1 MKVLIVKTLAQM
13 ASPGENN
20 PRPAV
25 VWLRL
30 PALLVLFGRK
40 TVALTLTLDAVLEA
54 AKGPRQRST
63 RRWSYLRPEWDEGE
77 GEAQEELLRLNAMQR
92 ARYERKFSSPRGHRC
107 GKK

>member
-1 MKVLIVKTLAQM
+1 MRVNLVLAILGL
-13 ASPGENN
+13 ASPGYDN

-40 TVALTLTLDAVLEA
+40 AVELALALDAVLEA
-54 AKGPRQRST
+54 AKGPRHRST

-77 GEAQEELLRLNAMQR
+77 AEVQEELYQVNARQR
-92 ARYERKFSSPRGHRC
+92 ARSERKLSSPRGHRC